1 MKKGLIL
8 EGGAMRGMFTAG
20 VIDVFLENNIPFDG
34 VVGVSA
40 GAAFGSNYK
49 SKQAGRVIRYNTR
62 FCKDKRYCS
71 FKSLITTGD
80 IYGVDFCYNQ
90 LPFIHD
96 KFDSKTFSESP
107 VAFFVTATD
116 IETGKAIYHKC
127 DLGLE
132 DDLLWFRASA
142 SMPLVSR
149 IVEIGNLKLLDGG
162 VADSV
167 PVKFLENEGYEKN
180 VVVLTQPKDFVKEEN
195 PMLPFIKLKY
205 KKYPNLVDAVANRH
219 NIYNETTL
227 YIKEKEEKGELFVIR
242 PPENLNIKSICHDEN
257 ELIRVYNIGRHEAEK
272 RLSELKK
279 YLA

>member
-1 MKKGLIL
+1 
-8 EGGAMRGMFTAG
+8 MRGMFTAG

-107 VAFFVTATD
+107 VDFFVTATD
-116 IETGKAIYHKC
+116 IESGKAIYHKSVRIYIAASHQRS
-127 DLGLE
+127 
-132 DDLLWFRASA
+132 LL
-142 SMPLVSR
+142 
-149 IVEIGNLKLLDGG
+149 I
-162 VADSV
+162 
-167 PVKFLENEGYEKN
+167 
-180 VVVLTQPKDFVKEEN
+180 
-195 PMLPFIKLKY
+195 
-205 KKYPNLVDAVANRH
+205 
-219 NIYNETTL
+219 
-227 YIKEKEEKGELFVIR
+227 
-242 PPENLNIKSICHDEN
+242 
-257 ELIRVYNIGRHEAEK
+257 
-272 RLSELKK
+272 
-279 YLA
+279 